1 MHCTSPECSATA
13 VSILQQRPY
22 CAHHLFEVCY
32 QKLDYYL
39 HGLQDHTLQESDD
52 RALRDFLAESTNVL
66 TDLATSTVALDNLAR
81 ARLLDLLL
89 RVSELGQHL
98 RRSPRRSLHV
108 PVRLALEMPGV
119 RWEEVTETQVISR
132 YGARLSCHHRLE
144 AGDLLLVVRLD
155 KPQRARARVAWC
167 RSAGSDAFEIGIEL
181 LSCDNF
187 WEIDWETTQEPL
199 TGRSSKSQ
207 PSA

>member
-1 MHCTSPECSATA
+1 MDEY
-13 VSILQQRPY
+13 LQ
-22 CAHHLFEVCY
+22 
-32 QKLDYYL
+32 
-39 HGLQDHTLQESDD
+39 GLQDHTLRESDD
-52 RALRDFLAESTNVL
+52 RALRHFLAESTNVL
-66 TDLATSTVALDNLAR
+66 TDLATSAVALDNLAR

-98 RRSPRRSLHV
+98 RRSPRRSLRV
-108 PVRLALEMPGV
+108 PVRLAFEAPGA

-167 RSAGSDAFEIGIEL
+167 RSAGSETFEIGLEL

-187 WEIDWETTQEPL
+187 WEIDWEAPQESLANCSP
-199 TGRSSKSQ
+199 
-207 PSA
+207 